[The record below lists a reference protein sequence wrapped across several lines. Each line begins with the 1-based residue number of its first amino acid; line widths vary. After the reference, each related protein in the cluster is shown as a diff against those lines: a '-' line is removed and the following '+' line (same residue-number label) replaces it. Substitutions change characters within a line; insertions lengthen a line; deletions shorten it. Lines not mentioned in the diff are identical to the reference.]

1 MSVHVECLYHHEIVV
16 IWPPY
21 ESGFLFSARKEDRSN
36 HTRFGRFGEFLLGPA
51 KQLVHRPVELL
62 MFDAAIFGMIA
73 VGTRLGSPTRTH
85 DA

>member
-1 MSVHVECLYHHEIVV
+1 M
-16 IWPPY
+16 
-21 ESGFLFSARKEDRSN
+21 
-36 HTRFGRFGEFLLGPA
+36 LGPA

-73 VGTRLGSPTRTH
+73 VSTRLGSPTRTH